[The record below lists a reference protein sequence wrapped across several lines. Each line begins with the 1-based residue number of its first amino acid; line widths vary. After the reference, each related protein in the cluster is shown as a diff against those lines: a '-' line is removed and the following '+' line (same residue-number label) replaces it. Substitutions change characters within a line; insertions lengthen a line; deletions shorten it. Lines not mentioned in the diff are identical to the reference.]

1 MFVNMFNHIILII
14 IIHQH
19 VMVMSVTIIRV
30 SHNKNTII
38 MQIIVQKCVIKLLN
52 ITLYFF
58 CSLR

>member
-1 MFVNMFNHIILII
+1 MFVNMFNHIIT

-19 VMVMSVTIIRV
+19 VMVMSVTIIGV
-30 SHNKNTII
+30 SHNKNAII
-38 MQIIVQKCVIKLLN
+38 TQIIVQKCVIKLLN